1 MNAFDLD
8 SAHPPAVN
16 ASKNAGLRL
25 LIIDDDPKLCRL
37 IGKYLGPLGYE
48 VEAVHTGPKG
58 LRRALEWTPDAVL
71 LDVMLPEMD
80 GFEVLKGIRHES
92 NVPVLMLTGRGE
104 ETDRVVGLELGAD
117 DYMLKTL
124 SPREML
130 ARLRAVMRR
139 ALAPTQANQTPEAIG
154 ELSNGPLRLLP
165 DSRTAALGDQPLQLT
180 ALEFDLLST
189 LLKSAGRVCTREQLL
204 SAIADREHEAFDRS
218 IDVHICALRQKLGDN
233 PKKPNYIRTVRSV
246 GYLMIEH

>member
-1 MNAFDLD
+1 MNAFDFD

-16 ASKNAGLRL
+16 TSKNAGLRL

-37 IGKYLGPLGYE
+37 IGKYLRPLGYE

-58 LRRALEWTPDAVL
+58 LRRALEWVPDAVL
-71 LDVMLPEMD
+71 PDVMLPEMD
-80 GFEVLKGIRHES
+80 GFEVLKGIRRES

-139 ALAPTQANQTPEAIG
+139 ALAPAQAHKTPEAIG

-189 LLKSAGRVCTREQLL
+189 LLKSTGRVCSREQLL
-204 SAIADREHEAFDRS
+204 SAIADREHEVFDRS
-218 IDVHICALRQKLGDN
+218 IDVHICALRQKLDDN
-233 PKKPNYIRTVRSV
+233 PKEPNYIRTVRSV

>member
-1 MNAFDLD
+1 MTAFPKKTTH
-8 SAHPPAVN
+8 SVAVDGVPQ
-16 ASKNAGLRL
+16 SGLRVL
-25 LIIDDDPKLCRL
+25 VIDDDPKLCRL

-58 LRRALEWTPDAVL
+58 LQRALDWAPDAVL
-71 LDVMLPEMD
+71 LDVMLPDLD
-80 GFEVLKGIRHES
+80 GFEVLKGIRRQS

-104 ETDRVVGLELGAD
+104 ETDRVVGLEMGAD
-117 DYMLKTL
+117 DYMPKTL

-139 ALAPTQANQTPEAIG
+139 ANAPASTDEPTG
-154 ELSNGPLRLLP
+154 EICNGPLRLQP
-165 DSRTAALGDQPLQLT
+165 DSRTAVLGDQPLQLT

-189 LLKSAGRVCTREQLL
+189 LIRAAGRVCSRNQLL

-233 PKKPNYIRTVRSV
+233 PRKPTFIRTVRSV
-246 GYLMIEH
+246 GYLMIEHE

>member
-1 MNAFDLD
+1 
-8 SAHPPAVN
+8 
-16 ASKNAGLRL
+16 
-25 LIIDDDPKLCRL
+25 
-37 IGKYLGPLGYE
+37 
-48 VEAVHTGPKG
+48 
-58 LRRALEWTPDAVL
+58 
-71 LDVMLPEMD
+71 
-80 GFEVLKGIRHES
+80 
-92 NVPVLMLTGRGE
+92 
-104 ETDRVVGLELGAD
+104 
-117 DYMLKTL
+117 MLKTL

>member
-1 MNAFDLD
+1 MPAIADQ
-8 SAHPPAVN
+8 SAHPAPVDGA
-16 ASKNAGLRL
+16 AKSGLRVL
-25 LIIDDDPKLCRL
+25 VIDDDPKLCRL
-37 IGKYLGPLGYE
+37 IGKYLTPLGYE
-48 VEAVHTGPKG
+48 VEAAHTGPKG
-58 LRRALEWTPDAVL
+58 LQRALEWAPDAVL
-71 LDVMLPEMD
+71 LDVMLPDLD
-80 GFEVLKGIRHES
+80 GFEVLKGIRRRS

-104 ETDRVVGLELGAD
+104 ETDRVVGLEMGAD
-117 DYMLKTL
+117 DYMPKTL

-139 ALAPTQANQTPEAIG
+139 AQAPAPADEPAG
-154 ELSNGPLRLLP
+154 ELSNGPLRLQP
-165 DSRTAALGDQPLQLT
+165 DSRTAVLGDQPLQLT

-189 LLKSAGRVCTREQLL
+189 LLRAVGRVCSREQLL

-233 PKKPNYIRTVRSV
+233 PRQPTFIRTVRSV